1 MPTVSIVIPTYRSSA
16 FVMDA
21 VASVLQAAA
30 GLSYEIIL
38 VDDLSPD
45 LPALRAVTADTP
57 YLTIIEKSA
66 KGNAADSRN
75 LGIAA
80 STGEFIFLLD
90 SDDVFAPMHIR
101 RRLLL
106 HRRDGC
112 GILFGRYLA
121 RNTYRT
127 FKVELPRYLGNMPDY
142 LFCLN
147 GDVRSSTI
155 SLYRSRY
162 KGTAFDPQQ
171 AKHQDWGFALR
182 AAKAGETLGFDE
194 QYGAVIDSSI
204 NGGRMS
210 NVLNIPASNYFLKS
224 YVETP
229 KHLRGFAM
237 NHLRVVLKNNDKRST
252 AFVHKI
258 LIKSLRRATVWER
271 LKYLPVVFITGPAL
285 TLPASL
291 VMQAMAIARE
301 LAIKSY
307 RKMTNIGELIP

>member
-1 MPTVSIVIPTYRSSA
+1 MPTVSIVIPTYQSSA
-16 FVMDA
+16 FIMDA
-21 VASVLQAAA
+21 VTSVLQAV
-30 GLSYEIIL
+30 GELSYEIIL
-38 VDDLSPD
+38 VDDLSAD

-57 YLTIIEKSA
+57 CLKIIEKSA

-80 STGEFIFLLD
+80 STGDFIFLLD
-90 SDDVFAPMHIR
+90 SDDVFAPEHIQ

-106 HRRDGC
+106 HRRVDC
-112 GILFGRYLA
+112 GILFGRYVA

-127 FKVELPRYLGNMPDY
+127 FKVELPRYQGNMPDY

-155 SLYRSRY
+155 SLCRARY
-162 KGTAFDPQQ
+162 KGTTFDPQQ

-182 AAKAGETLGFDE
+182 AAKAGESLGFDE
-194 QYGAVIDSSI
+194 QHGAIIDSSI
-204 NGGRMS
+204 NGRRMS
-210 NVLNIPASNYFLKS
+210 NVLNIPASGYFLKT
-224 YVETP
+224 YIETP

-252 AFVHKI
+252 AFVHET
-258 LIKSLRRATVWER
+258 LISSLRGASLWER
-271 LKYLPVVFITGPAL
+271 AKYFPVVFITGPAL
-285 TLPASL
+285 TVPASL
-291 VMQAMAIARE
+291 VMQALANARA

-307 RKMTNIGELIP
+307 RKIINSSELAP

>member
-1 MPTVSIVIPTYRSSA
+1 MPTVSIVIPTYNSSA
-16 FVMDA
+16 FIMNA
-21 VASVLQAAA
+21 VASVQRAVS

-38 VDDLSPD
+38 VDDRSPD
-45 LPALRAVTADTP
+45 LATLRAVTGCTP
-57 YLTIIEKSA
+57 CLTIIEKAA

-90 SDDVFAPMHIR
+90 SDDVFAPAHIHR
-101 RRLLL
+101 RVLL
-106 HRRDGC
+106 HQRDAC

-127 FKVELPRYLGNMPDY
+127 FKVVLPSYQGDMPDY

-155 SLYRSRY
+155 SLCRSHF
-162 KGTAFDPQQ
+162 KGTTFDSQQ

-194 QYGAVIDSSI
+194 CYGAIIDSSV

-210 NVLNIPASNYFLKS
+210 NVLNIPASSYFLS
-224 YVETP
+224 TYIDTP

-237 NHLRVVLKNNDKRST
+237 NHLRVVLKNNDKQST
-252 AFVHKI
+252 AFVHDT
-258 LIKSLRRATVWER
+258 LVRSLRKASWWER
-271 LKYLPVVFITGPAL
+271 VKYFPAVFITGPAL

-291 VMQAMAIARE
+291 AMQILAMARA
-301 LAIKSY
+301 LTIKSF
-307 RKMTNIGELIP
+307 RRLPAIRREAP